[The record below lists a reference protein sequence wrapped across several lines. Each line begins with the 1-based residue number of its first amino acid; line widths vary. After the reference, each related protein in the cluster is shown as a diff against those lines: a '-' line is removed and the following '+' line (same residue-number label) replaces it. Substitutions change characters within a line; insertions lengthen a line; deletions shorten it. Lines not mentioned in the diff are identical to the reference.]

1 MSWNGFALALAL
13 DVGCITYLTLMG
25 SPGTLPNI
33 MGMGLTIPQYIFRV
47 WVSCNNVQQR
57 GIYFFFQNPEKN
69 SFWSRTQL
77 KLKQLA
83 EELAME
89 GGEELDAEIKDSDGL
104 SDGDFE
110 QPSSRT
116 GVKLEN
122 PTTQHQE
129 SLVVVTNHVP
139 AAALVHDKDHG
150 KAPPVPRRIGN
161 FFS

>member
-1 MSWNGFALALAL
+1 
-13 DVGCITYLTLMG
+13 
-25 SPGTLPNI
+25 
-33 MGMGLTIPQYIFRV
+33 
-47 WVSCNNVQQR
+47 
-57 GIYFFFQNPEKN
+57 
-69 SFWSRTQL
+69 L

-104 SDGDFE
+104 SEGDFE
-110 QPSSRT
+110 QPSSHT

-122 PTTQHQE
+122 PTTQHRE
-129 SLVVVTNHVP
+129 SMVVVTNHTP